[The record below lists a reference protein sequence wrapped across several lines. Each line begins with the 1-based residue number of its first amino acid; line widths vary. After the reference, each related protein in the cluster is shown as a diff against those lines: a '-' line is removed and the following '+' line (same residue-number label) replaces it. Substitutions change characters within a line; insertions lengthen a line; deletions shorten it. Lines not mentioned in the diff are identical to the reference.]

1 MLREKKRKPQNISR
15 NRAENTDH
23 LKYFLINWI
32 FNVINVKKIERKG
45 YT

>member
-1 MLREKKRKPQNISR
+1 MLAICWRKKDENRKNISR

-32 FNVINVKKIERKG
+32 FNVINVKK
-45 YT
+45 